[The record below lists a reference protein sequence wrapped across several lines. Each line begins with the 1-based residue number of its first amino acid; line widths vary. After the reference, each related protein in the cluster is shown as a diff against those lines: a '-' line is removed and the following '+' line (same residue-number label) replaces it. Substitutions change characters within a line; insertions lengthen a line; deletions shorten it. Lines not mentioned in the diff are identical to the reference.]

1 MIKKLLIISSLV
13 VALAGCQAHSVS
25 GSPAASQT
33 SIHPANDA
41 DYHRSA
47 AMAVQSEFYDADSYK
62 GRTCNLQLHQVSG
75 QMPDSIN
82 TVGGDP
88 ALCTAAI
95 EAIKKAIEHGRY
107 PVKPSSPDSKLT
119 ESIPMVISPH

>member
-1 MIKKLLIISSLV
+1 MLNKFLSLV
-13 VALAGCQAHSVS
+13 ILLVLAGCQAHSVI
-25 GSPAASQT
+25 GRPVVTQAST
-33 SIHPANDA
+33 HPANDA

-47 AMAVQSEFYDADSYK
+47 AIAVQSEFYDADSFK

-75 QMPDSIN
+75 QMPDAIN

-88 ALCTAAI
+88 ALCAAAI

-119 ESIPMVISPH
+119 ESIPLVISPH

>member
-1 MIKKLLIISSLV
+1 MKKLIGVLFV
-13 VALAGCQAHSVS
+13 MALSGCQAHSVS
-25 GSPAASQT
+25 GPPAATHAST
-33 SIHPANDA
+33 HPANDA

-88 ALCTAAI
+88 ALCAAAI
-95 EAIKKAIEHGRY
+95 EAVKKAIEHGRY

-119 ESIPMVISPH
+119 ESIPLVISPN